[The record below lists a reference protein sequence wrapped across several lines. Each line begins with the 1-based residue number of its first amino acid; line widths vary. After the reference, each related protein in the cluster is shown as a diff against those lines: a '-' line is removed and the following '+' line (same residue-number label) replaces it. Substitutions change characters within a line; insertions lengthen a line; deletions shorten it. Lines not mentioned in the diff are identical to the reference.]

1 MTSIENLCKCQQNIA
16 DRIFMDFKYTH
27 AGSTEQISA
36 LNSFHLSIG
45 LWAVFLENT
54 QMIVAN
60 NNLDVIPTQSR
71 IY

>member
-1 MTSIENLCKCQQNIA
+1 MSSIESLCKCQQNIA
-16 DRIFMDFKYTH
+16 DRIFMDFKYTY

-54 QMIVAN
+54 QLVVAN
-60 NNLDVIPTQSR
+60 NNADVIPTQSS